1 MMAANYECIPIDDI
15 IAALDRDDMTGFC
28 LSCHAES
35 QGVEPDATKFPCES
49 CGENKVFGAYEILIR
64 VQA

>member
-1 MMAANYECIPIDDI
+1 MTANYECIPWEDI
-15 IAALDRDDMTGFC
+15 IAALERDDMTGFC

-35 QGVEPDATKFPCES
+35 QGAEPDAINYPCES

>member
-1 MMAANYECIPIDDI
+1 MTANYECIPLDDI
-15 IAALDRDDMTGFC
+15 IAALERDDMTGFC

-35 QGVEPDATKFPCES
+35 QGVEPDATKYPCES
-49 CGENKVFGAYEILIR
+49 CGENKVFGAEEILLH